1 MFKYKAHDI
10 LLYCNNNRLYFQ
22 NNSPKIEELKVQQR
36 DEIAQ
41 LSAHNVSLQKKCDK
55 FKDLIR
61 SLNEKNR
68 AWEDSHKTQSNDL
81 MSYGMEISRL
91 NGKIASLKRFLNST
105 EQGSGRFMNRQRD
118 LQTPQDGRTHLGYPG
133 TM

>member
-1 MFKYKAHDI
+1 
-10 LLYCNNNRLYFQ
+10 
-22 NNSPKIEELKVQQR
+22 LKVQQR
-36 DEIAQ
+36 DEISQ

-68 AWEDSHKTQSNDL
+68 AWEDSHKAQSNDL

-105 EQGSGRFMNRQRD
+105 EQCSGRFMNRQRD
-118 LQTPQDGRTHLGYPG
+118 LQTPQDGRTQLGYPG

>member
-1 MFKYKAHDI
+1 MFCSNTRLMK
-10 LLYCNNNRLYFQ
+10 LYCNYKRLYLQ
-22 NNSPKIEELKVQQR
+22 NNTPKIEELKVKQR

-41 LSAHNVSLQKKCDK
+41 LSAHNVSLQKKCEK
-55 FKDLIR
+55 FKDMIR
-61 SLNEKNR
+61 SLNEK
-68 AWEDSHKTQSNDL
+68 TQSDDL

-105 EQGSGRFMNRQRD
+105 EQGPGRFMNRQRD
-118 LQTPQDGRTHLGYPG
+118 LQTPQDGRTHLGYLG

>member
-1 MFKYKAHDI
+1 M
-10 LLYCNNNRLYFQ
+10 
-22 NNSPKIEELKVQQR
+22 SKIEDLKVQQR
-36 DEIAQ
+36 DGIAQ

-68 AWEDSHKTQSNDL
+68 AWEDSHKTQSDDL

-91 NGKIASLKRFLNST
+91 NGEIAFLKRVLNST
-105 EQGSGRFMNRQRD
+105 EQGSGRSINRQRD
-118 LQTPQDGRTHLGYPG
+118 LQTPQDGRTHLGYPR

>member
-10 LLYCNNNRLYFQ
+10 LLYCNNNRLYLQ

-55 FKDLIR
+55 FKDLIG
-61 SLNEKNR
+61 L
-68 AWEDSHKTQSNDL
+68 
-81 MSYGMEISRL
+81 
-91 NGKIASLKRFLNST
+91 
-105 EQGSGRFMNRQRD
+105 
-118 LQTPQDGRTHLGYPG
+118 
-133 TM
+133 